1 MNPTIDLLKSH
12 RSIRKFTDDP
22 ISADTL
28 NQLIEA
34 GQAAATSSFVQSVSV
49 IRVTNPASR
58 SVLAEVA
65 GGQRYIETCAE
76 FLVICADMKR
86 NEQLAIKHGT
96 TPKTGFTEHFV
107 IAAVD
112 AGLFAQNLVTAAE
125 SAGLGVCYI
134 GALRNNPQRVS
145 ELLQLPE
152 LVCPMFGLC
161 LGYPAQDPE
170 VKPRMPLS
178 LVMHQEQYQTEIDES
193 TLQDYDEIVREYY
206 ATRAGGNK
214 SQGWSEQMATFFSK
228 ESRPHML
235 EYLRSKGFVMN

>member
-1 MNPTIDLLKSH
+1 MNPTIDLIKSH
-12 RSIRKFTDDP
+12 RSIRKFTEES
-22 ISADTL
+22 ISPDTL
-28 NQLIEA
+28 QQLIEA

-49 IRVTNPASR
+49 IRVSEPTTR
-58 SVLAEVA
+58 SALAEVA
-65 GGQRYIETCAE
+65 GGQRYVETCAE

-107 IAAVD
+107 ISAVD

-134 GALRNNPQRVS
+134 GALRNDPQTVS
-145 ELLQLPE
+145 DLLRLPE
-152 LVCPMFGLC
+152 LVCPLFGLC

-170 VKPRMPLS
+170 VKPRMPIS
-178 LVMHQEQYQTEIDES
+178 MVMHQEHYQSNIDEN
-193 TLQDYDEIVREYY
+193 TLQNYDNTVVHYY
-206 ATRAGGNK
+206 ATRTGGTK

-235 EYLRSKGFVMN
+235 KFLRGKGFVKN